1 MSFSADVKEDLLQ
14 VNINEEVEKTAL
26 IASMLRFGGEIIL
39 GRNLRLSFTCNSMN
53 IVRYLIKL
61 LKEKFEFTYEIAS
74 RTISRLD
81 NHTVFTCMI
90 LDGAD
95 RIIKSFNIM
104 GEQKD
109 FETDAGKVAY
119 LRGAFLVR
127 GSVNDPNSKS
137 SHLEISYSSDTEI
150 LYVQKLMNSFELNA
164 RIAKRKNN
172 FIAYIKS
179 KDVIGEFLYLVG
191 ASKSMEY
198 YQDIVI
204 TKEIKA
210 TAKRTINLD
219 VANQGK
225 TNKAAQQQLAAMQY
239 LEYNYPLE
247 KLDNKLLMV
256 MKVRMDNPEASLNEM
271 LDVIHEEFD
280 PNLTKSG
287 LNHRLKRLIELAES
301 EKNPEKN

>member
-14 VNINEEVEKTAL
+14 VNIDEEVEKTAL

-39 GRNLRLSFTCNSMN
+39 GRNMRLSFTCNSMN

-81 NHTVFTCMI
+81 NHTVFTCVI
-90 LDGAD
+90 IDGAD
-95 RIIKSFNIM
+95 RIIKCFNIM

-109 FETDAGKVAY
+109 FETDSGRIAY

-150 LYVQKLMNSFELNA
+150 LYVQKLMNTFELNA

-179 KDVIGEFLYLVG
+179 KDVIGEFLYLIG

-219 VANQGK
+219 VANQSK
-225 TNKAAQQQLAAMQY
+225 TNKAAKEQLEAMKY

-287 LNHRLKRLIELAES
+287 LNHRLKRLIELANS
-301 EKNPEKN
+301 EKNPNQN